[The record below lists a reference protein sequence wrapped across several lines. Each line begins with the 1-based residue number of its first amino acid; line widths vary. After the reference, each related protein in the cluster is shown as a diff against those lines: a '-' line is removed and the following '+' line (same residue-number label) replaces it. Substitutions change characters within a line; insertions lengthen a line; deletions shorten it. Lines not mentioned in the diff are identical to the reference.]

1 MFAALDMP
9 RTLRLLNA
17 AHASA
22 RKTNEQLAVVV
33 AANDLAKTIE
43 SWDDGEG
50 GERRGEGSSWQ
61 VRLCMVA
68 CCDTNEKL
76 SPVIDC

>member
-1 MFAALDMP
+1 MP

-33 AANDLAKTIE
+33 AANDLGKTIARRVE
-43 SWDDGEG
+43 ENEVEEGEG
-50 GERRGEGSSWQ
+50 RS
-61 VRLCMVA
+61 
-68 CCDTNEKL
+68 
-76 SPVIDC
+76 

>member
-33 AANDLAKTIE
+33 AANDLGKTIE
-43 SWDDGEG
+43 SRDDGEG
-50 GERRGEGSSWQ
+50 KGEGG
-61 VRLCMVA
+61 
-68 CCDTNEKL
+68 K
-76 SPVIDC
+76 

>member
-33 AANDLAKTIE
+33 AANDLGKTIE
-43 SWDDGEG
+43 SRDDGEG
-50 GERRGEGSSWQ
+50 KGEGGKK
-61 VRLCMVA
+61 VVA
-68 CCDTNEKL
+68 AR
-76 SPVIDC
+76 